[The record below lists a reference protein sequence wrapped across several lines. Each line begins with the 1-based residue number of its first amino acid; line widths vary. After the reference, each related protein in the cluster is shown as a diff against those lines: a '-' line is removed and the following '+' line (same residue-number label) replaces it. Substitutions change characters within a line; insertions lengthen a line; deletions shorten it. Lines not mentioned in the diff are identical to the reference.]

1 MIKLYTSPTCGK
13 CKILKKWMLDN
24 TISFEEI
31 DIMKDDKIQDILM
44 NQGLMNL
51 PVIQIENDYFNKYE
65 ELQKLI
71 KNFTSKI

>member
-1 MIKLYTSPTCGK
+1 MIKLHTSPTCGK

-24 TISFEEI
+24 KISFDEI
-31 DIMKDDKIQDILM
+31 DITKDDNIQDILM

-71 KNFTSKI
+71 KNFVDKI